1 MIKQKQFRDNQERKF
16 LKKIKIKE
24 FRITRKTMLLLH
36 LWCYELLAAVILIQA
51 KC

>member
-1 MIKQKQFRDNQERKF
+1 MKKTETISRQSGKKF
-16 LKKIKIKE
+16 KKKIKIKE
-24 FRITRKTMLLLH
+24 FWITRKTMLLLH